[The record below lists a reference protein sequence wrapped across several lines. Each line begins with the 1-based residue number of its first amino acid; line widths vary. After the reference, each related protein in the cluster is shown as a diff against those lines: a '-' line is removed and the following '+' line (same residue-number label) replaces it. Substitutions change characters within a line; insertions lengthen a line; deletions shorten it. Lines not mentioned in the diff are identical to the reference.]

1 MGPQVKISRTQCR
14 LISAGIIL
22 VCSIAM
28 STTLTAFLVSAD
40 KSLMLTLTFRE
51 HTSFDMFWFYY
62 TKLSCWIPLVTV
74 LLFTLWIWHPSDNRH
89 RLLLMVSIALLIL
102 VLDQTSSGLIK
113 PFVER
118 LRPSHDSTI
127 SEYLNY
133 VNSYRGGRYGFV
145 SGHATN
151 IVGIT
156 TWLCHIFRTKVAR
169 AVFRLFAVTLCYS
182 RIYLGVHFPGDIIC
196 GSILG
201 YVLASLAIALLAG
214 RNILFTID
222 RTPWMVV
229 GTYLLTVVSLLCI
242 NAYLLMTE
250 A

>member
-1 MGPQVKISRTQCR
+1 MKISRTQYL
-14 LISAGIIL
+14 LISAAIIL
-22 VCSIAM
+22 VCSVAM
-28 STTLTAFLVSAD
+28 STTLMAFLVSAD
-40 KSLMLTLTFRE
+40 KSLMLTLTLRE

-62 TKLSCWIPLVTV
+62 TNLSCWIPLISV

-89 RLLLMVSIALLIL
+89 RLLLMLSIALLIL

-118 LRPSHDSTI
+118 LRPSHDNTI
-127 SEYLNY
+127 SEFLNY
-133 VNSYRGGRYGFV
+133 VNGYRGGRYGFV

-169 AVFRLFAVTLCYS
+169 AVFIIFAVTLCYS

-201 YVLASLAIALLAG
+201 YVLARLAIALLAG
-214 RNILFTID
+214 RNILFSIE

>member
-1 MGPQVKISRTQCR
+1 MGPQMKISRTQYL
-14 LISAGIIL
+14 LISAAIIL

-118 LRPSHDSTI
+118 LRPSHDITI

-169 AVFRLFAVTLCYS
+169 AVFILFAVTLCYS